1 MLLLPQ
7 NWAFFSSDIFSSKLL
22 LISMCCLLQNEG
34 KKSVRMIDGEFTI
47 IMLLGERHSEM
58 KNIIVVQSN
67 NISLYNLFVLVSCV
81 KMLVL
86 SVELLVWTCF
96 VFSSC

>member
-1 MLLLPQ
+1 
-7 NWAFFSSDIFSSKLL
+7 
-22 LISMCCLLQNEG
+22 
-34 KKSVRMIDGEFTI
+34 MIDGEFTI

-67 NISLYNLFVLVSCV
+67 NISIYNLFVLVSCV

-86 SVELLVWTCF
+86 SVELLV
-96 VFSSC
+96 

>member
-1 MLLLPQ
+1 MLQLPQ
-7 NWAFFSSDIFSSKLL
+7 NWAFFSSDIFF
-22 LISMCCLLQNEG
+22 LQACFSYPCAVYRKIKV

-67 NISLYNLFVLVSCV
+67 NISLYNLFVLVSFV

-86 SVELLVWTCF
+86 SVELLV
-96 VFSSC
+96 